1 MCVYSTLYDA
11 AVHYSISY
19 AIDPWVQSRFFSFCE
34 SRGFNLAV
42 VAAPSAPDSPGPLPM
57 ASSSSSTAVVAAVA
71 GVESDDVS
79 PPPPSNSPLL
89 GSAAAAAAA
98 AAADADAATP
108 AAGTDTAAT
117 AAAKAK
123 LPGLELLT
131 DPLLQASP
139 APAPA
144 SAAAAGKCCG
154 DGAASP
160 YHALP
165 DVLTKTSRPLPA
177 GSGGSGSNG
186 GDSDDGAAA
195 AAVDGAA
202 AAADVAEAATTTP
215 TTAAALSLTDDDGEK
230 EEEEEEISPPPSPDR
245 ATTASPATTPS
256 QHPNPAA
263 RQKRRSDYAR
273 PTTSSPFNPADVTM
287 IPGEAEQTEIC
298 IPGCIVSSYSLRAIG
313 DVFLTNFRL
322 VIMCE
327 SRKRVPRSRRTS
339 TSATPMGSRQ
349 GSRNSSPSPA
359 SRAGSE
365 TLVFEDDGGGGGGGG
380 EEEEEEEDD
389 DDLFDVGRMKL
400 GSKVDLSTQ
409 VPIGMVMEV
418 TLREPQRGSVIS
430 HRASEDCSGG
440 PDSSRPHS
448 RSGRASRPSSTTS
461 LMPGMR
467 SKKGLAQLVVR
478 CRDFRTLVLT
488 FTDKENVHGSIQAL
502 HDRLSHLIHNVTFQP
517 PAFTLG
523 ATNEEDWEMYSPSSD
538 YLRQGVT
545 PEGILPPGIKIS
557 QWRQC
562 KLNKG
567 YQICPTY
574 PSVWYVPRCLDDG
587 TVKESAA
594 FRSKGRLPILTYYHK
609 KRGSAI
615 VRCAQ
620 PLIGATGRRSESDE
634 NLVNAV
640 RLSSPH
646 PDLLV
651 IFDARSKLA
660 EMGNQLMGKGAEDT
674 RNYEKTKVLFMEIQ
688 NIHAVRAS
696 TDALQALCEGQ
707 SDSKWLSKLE
717 DTGWLQHVQSILS
730 ASSSLARKVE
740 QQTLSCIVHC
750 SDGWD
755 RTAQLSSLAQ
765 IMLDPYY
772 RTIDGFR
779 ALVDKEW
786 LSFGHMFGERSY
798 CPEGVV
804 ERSAIF
810 LLFLDCTWQ
819 IMSQFPAAFEFTESF
834 LIMLADHYQ
843 SAWFGNFL
851 MDCERHRLHAALAH
865 RTTSIWSHVRAVR
878 NTFLNK
884 DYVEVDHVIYPGYS
898 AKQLQ
903 FWKGYFL
910 RHEQAALDSKD
921 RNNASADD
929 EFEEHNTVVWV
940 PDADVKSC
948 NDCGLKFTV
957 VRRRHHCRAC
967 GHVFCRDCS
976 QDKCPLPSFGYKG
989 DQRVCDS
996 CYTKYRP
1003 AKVPLWEP

>member
-1 MCVYSTLYDA
+1 MVVAGGDWTPGYETDRQIGTIFLPLCSSENYRTEGWYRIGRLGATRELITGEVKVRLE
-11 AVHYSISY
+11 VHNPY

-89 GSAAAAAAA
+89 
-98 AAADADAATP
+98 
-108 AAGTDTAAT
+108 
-117 AAAKAK
+117 
-123 LPGLELLT
+123 
-131 DPLLQASP
+131 ASP

-144 SAAAAGKCCG
+144 SAAAAGKGCG

-160 YHALP
+160 
-165 DVLTKTSRPLPA
+165 
-177 GSGGSGSNG
+177 
-186 GDSDDGAAA
+186 
-195 AAVDGAA
+195 
-202 AAADVAEAATTTP
+202 
-215 TTAAALSLTDDDGEK
+215 
-230 EEEEEEISPPPSPDR
+230 
-245 ATTASPATTPS
+245 
-256 QHPNPAA
+256 
-263 RQKRRSDYAR
+263 QKRRSDYAR

-365 TLVFEDDGGGGGGGG
+365 TLVFEDDDGGGGGGGGGG
-380 EEEEEEEDD
+380 EEEEDDDDD

-502 HDRLSHLIHNVTFQP
+502 HDRLSYLIHNVTFQP

-730 ASSSLARKVE
+730 ASSSLARK
-740 QQTLSCIVHC
+740 
-750 SDGWD
+750 
-755 RTAQLSSLAQ
+755 
-765 IMLDPYY
+765 
-772 RTIDGFR
+772 
-779 ALVDKEW
+779 
-786 LSFGHMFGERSY
+786 
-798 CPEGVV
+798 
-804 ERSAIF
+804 
-810 LLFLDCTWQ
+810 
-819 IMSQFPAAFEFTESF
+819 
-834 LIMLADHYQ
+834 
-843 SAWFGNFL
+843 
-851 MDCERHRLHAALAH
+851 RHRLHAALAH

-967 GHVFCRDCS
+967 GHVFSRDCS